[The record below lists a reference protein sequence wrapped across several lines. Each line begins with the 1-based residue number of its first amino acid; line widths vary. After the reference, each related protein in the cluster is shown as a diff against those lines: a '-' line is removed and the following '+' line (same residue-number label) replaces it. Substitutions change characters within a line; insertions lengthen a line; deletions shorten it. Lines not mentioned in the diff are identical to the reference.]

1 MSEFYNGN
9 LSIKNC
15 GVPVRFTAEQLDE
28 YLKCKQ
34 DPIYFITT
42 YLKTVSLDDGL
53 VDFKLYPYQVKF
65 IEAIHNNRRVIS
77 MQPRQS
83 GKTQVVAAYV
93 LWYTLFNDVKNVA
106 ILANKGAT
114 AREILSRY
122 KLMYEFVPMYM
133 QQGVKT
139 WNKGSIELEN
149 NSAVF
154 TGATNAAGIR
164 SKSVNFLYMDE
175 VAIIPNTVFD
185 EFYAS
190 SWPTLSSGE
199 TTKIV
204 MTSTPLGYNHFW
216 KFWSEA
222 ETGANGFVP
231 IRVTWQEHPKRDQ
244 KWADAQMSSL
254 GKLKYTQEVDCA
266 FLGSSDTLIDAGIIS
281 RLFGKPPIFQKDGLD
296 IYEKPIKGSKEL
308 KTKDHS
314 YVMVVDTGKGLGGD
328 YSAFS
333 LIDITEVPYKLV
345 GKYRNNKIAP
355 MLFPTVIHKV
365 ATDYNM
371 AYVLFE
377 INASEQVPHIM
388 YYELE
393 YENILFVSRGK
404 KGQEVSAGFGG
415 STLQMGVSTDK
426 KTKRIGC
433 NNIKSIIEEGKLHIF
448 DTDVIAEMSTFIQIK
463 DSYAADDGYHDDL
476 MMTLVLFGW
485 LTTQAYF
492 RDLGDVDL
500 RKAMY
505 QSRMDAIEEEQLPM
519 GWFSNGIETPEVE
532 VLNF

>member
-1 MSEFYNGN
+1 MSEFYLGN
-9 LSIKNC
+9 INIKNC
-15 GVPVRFTAEQLDE
+15 GVTIEYSPEQVDE

-34 DPIYFITT
+34 DPIYFIVN
-42 YLKTVSLDDGL
+42 YCKVISLDDGL
-53 VDFKLYPYQVKF
+53 VPFNLYPYQTRF
-65 IEAIHNNRRVIS
+65 ITEIHENRRVIS
-77 MQPRQS
+77 IMPRQS
-83 GKTQVVAAYV
+83 GKTQTVAAYI
-93 LWYTLFNDVKNVA
+93 LWYTLFNDTKNVA
-106 ILANKGAT
+106 ILANKGAV

-122 KLMYEFVPMYM
+122 KMMYEYIPIFM

-139 WNKGSIELEN
+139 WNKGNIELEN
-149 NSAVF
+149 NSKVF
-154 TGATNAAGIR
+154 TGATNSAGIR
-164 SKSVNFLYMDE
+164 SSSVSFLYIDE
-175 VAIIPNTVFD
+175 MAIIPNTIFD
-185 EFYAS
+185 EFFAS

-216 KFWSEA
+216 SFFSAAEA
-222 ETGANGFVP
+222 GTNGFKPV
-231 IRVTWQEHPKRDQ
+231 RVTWQEHPRRDQ
-244 KWADAQMSSL
+244 AWADAQLTAL
-254 GKLKYTQEVDCA
+254 GQLRFNQEVECQW
-266 FLGSSDTLIDAGIIS
+266 LGSSDTLIDAGIIS
-281 RLFGKPPIFQKDGLD
+281 RLFGKSPIFQKDGLD
-296 IYEKPIKGSKEL
+296 IYEKPIKANKEQ
-308 KTKDHS
+308 KVKDHA
-314 YVMVVDTGKGLGGD
+314 YVLVVDTGKGLGGD

-415 STLQMGVSTDK
+415 STMQMGVNTDK

-505 QSRMDAIEEEQLPM
+505 QSRMDAIEEEQLPI